1 MNDENTKEPTV
12 LHAEVAVALL
22 VAGLLMTGGLVAA
35 VLMHSW
41 TPALLAS
48 VITCGTVFTAACIPQ
63 IKAAVARQN
72 EQRK

>member
-1 MNDENTKEPTV
+1 MNEPTPKEPAV

-22 VAGLLMTGGLVAA
+22 IAGVILTGGLLATIW
-35 VLMHSW
+35 METW
-41 TPALLAS
+41 TPTLVALTLAF
-48 VITCGTVFTAACIPQ
+48 GTLFVAACIPQ